1 MKSTFDLDSESCWQA
16 YRIANVF
23 LVWKVDKPEDKK
35 QAQQIVSE
43 VIKKWYRLGR
53 RHERVNV
60 KIKKLRQLECGGC
73 GCKLNE
79 SNWGGYVR
87 EWPEDLR
94 KEQIALDIGNCKKC
108 YYAKYENF
116 EPVKTMSDNDCMD
129 CGEPTGLLDQP
140 CPACRATLERDVW
153 MSRAMRY
160 EEERDKLKEDYAKLD
175 CEFDI
180 DHAEMKER
188 AGQAYAKGFEDARE
202 MAAGLVEKDHKFCSL
217 PMCEIAN
224 KIRALRPSEGKDAK

>member
-116 EPVKTMSDNDCMD
+116 EPVKTQDEQIAE
-129 CGEPTGLLDQP
+129 GFKEYGVEIKGL
-140 CPACRATLERDVW
+140 
-153 MSRAMRY
+153 
-160 EEERDKLKEDYAKLD
+160 
-175 CEFDI
+175 
-180 DHAEMKER
+180 
-188 AGQAYAKGFEDARE
+188 
-202 MAAGLVEKDHKFCSL
+202 
-217 PMCEIAN
+217 
-224 KIRALRPSEGKDAK
+224 